1 MPRAIWSGA
10 ISFGL
15 VSIPVK
21 LYTAKSPKSVRFNQ
35 LDGRDNQR
43 IKQKRVN
50 AYTGEEVPYDEI
62 VKGYEIMKDTYVVIT
77 DDELATLSPKT
88 SRMIEIVE
96 FVEEDEIDPVFY
108 QASYYLVPEE
118 LALKSYALLTD
129 AMAKDGRVAL
139 ARVVMRTKEYL
150 AAIRPSDGRLML
162 NTMMYSDEVVEASEI
177 PGLEALDEIELS
189 DGERTMASILID
201 SLAGAFNP
209 DKYEDSFRNEV
220 LELIEKKSKGEL
232 TTVVEDAPATSD
244 TVIDLMAAL
253 EASVAAAKKA
263 RSGHPTGNAT
273 KKAKPAKK
281 ATKKATAKKSTK
293 KAPPKK
299 ATKKPAAK
307 KQTAKSA

>member
-50 AYTGEEVPYDEI
+50 AHTGEEVPYDEI

-77 DDELATLSPKT
+77 DDELESLSPKA
-88 SRMIEIVE
+88 SRSIDIVE

-108 QASYYLVPEE
+108 QSSYYLVPDE
-118 LALKSYALLTD
+118 LALKSYALLTE
-129 AMAKDGRVAL
+129 AMANDGRVAL
-139 ARVVMRTKEYL
+139 ARLVMRTKEYL

-162 NTMMYSDEVVEASEI
+162 NTMMYSDEVVDASEI
-177 PGLEALDEIELS
+177 PGLETLDEVEVS
-189 DGERTMASILID
+189 DAERTMAKTLIE
-201 SLAGAFNP
+201 SLAGGFNP
-209 DKYEDSFRNEV
+209 DKYEDTFRNEV
-220 LELIEKKSKGEL
+220 LDLIERKSKGEL
-232 TTVVEDAPATSD
+232 TTVAEDAPAASD

-263 RSGHPTGNAT
+263 RAGHPTGDAS
-273 KKAKPAKK
+273 KKASAKKKPAKKAAKK
-281 ATKKATAKKSTK
+281 ATKKKAPAKK
-293 KAPPKK
+293 A
-299 ATKKPAAK
+299 
-307 KQTAKSA
+307 AKSA